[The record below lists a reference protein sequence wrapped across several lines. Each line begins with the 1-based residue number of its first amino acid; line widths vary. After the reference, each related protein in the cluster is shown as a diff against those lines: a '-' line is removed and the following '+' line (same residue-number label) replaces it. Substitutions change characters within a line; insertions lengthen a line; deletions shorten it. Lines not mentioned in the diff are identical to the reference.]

1 MPNWIGDDGYNY
13 FGDDGSIPEE
23 ELSARRDRWQKSTCP
38 APFSSGKPYHGKMNL
53 KDFQD
58 RLALAHYGEAY
69 VAGRI
74 SAEGFDVLLPGL
86 HVAQTE
92 AEALDPKWKNT
103 VDLVV
108 AIGDGPMGDSVFV
121 EVKSQSERF
130 TDDPA
135 SRRSRLVCSAGS
147 FKRDAHYI
155 FLSKPTACLLWL
167 PKNSEVERKEHT
179 DTLRGETYKVMTHMP
194 GALRSFAD
202 FVAHLK
208 GM

>member
-1 MPNWIGDDGYNY
+1 MAA
-13 FGDDGSIPEE
+13 PERG
-23 ELSARRDRWQKSTCP
+23 AV
-38 APFSSGKPYHGKMNL
+38 NL

-58 RLALAHYGEAY
+58 RLSLAHYGEAY

-108 AIGDGPMGDSVFV
+108 AVGGDMFHEAHANV

>member
-1 MPNWIGDDGYNY
+1 
-13 FGDDGSIPEE
+13 
-23 ELSARRDRWQKSTCP
+23 
-38 APFSSGKPYHGKMNL
+38 MNL
-53 KDFQD
+53 RDFQD

-130 TDDPA
+130 TDDPS

-147 FKRDAHYI
+147 FKCDAHYI

-167 PKNSEVERKEHT
+167 PKDSEVERKEHT

-194 GALRSFAD
+194 GALRTFAD